1 VIILGQKPKQD
12 IGVAE
17 HGKFILKK

>member
-1 VIILGQKPKQD
+1 VTILDQKPKQD